1 MFGNAK
7 QSIPLIFREKMTVDS
22 KIKTI
27 KEMTIIPSEFFKNLR
42 EEQTKLRRACE
53 RFISDQKLSQLDALY
68 TPVNNDKTFVSIDIR
83 SANYTMLKK
92 RLPA

>member
-27 KEMTIIPSEFFKNLR
+27 KEMTIIPFEFFKNLR

-53 RFISDQKLSQLDALY
+53 RFIADQKLRG
-68 TPVNNDKTFVSIDIR
+68 NEK
-83 SANYTMLKK
+83 
-92 RLPA
+92 